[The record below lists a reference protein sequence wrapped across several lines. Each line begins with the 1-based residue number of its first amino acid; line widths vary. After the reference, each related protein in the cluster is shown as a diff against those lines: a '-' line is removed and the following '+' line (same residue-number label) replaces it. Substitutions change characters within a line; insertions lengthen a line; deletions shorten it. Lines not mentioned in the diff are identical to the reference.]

1 MKGERCG
8 RAPWVSRRT
17 TRRPQL
23 PDRPSLGRMLRA
35 RQRERGIPRYAIEL
49 VGLALAIGF
58 VAAVALD
65 HPLSNDEL
73 WSMAAGQWML
83 AHHALV
89 GLDPFSY
96 TEAHRRWVTDEWGSE
111 LALAGLFRVFGA
123 AAYDVYAV
131 TLGAACLAACTAY
144 VRALGA
150 RGGRVVAIVLLLAL
164 GLAATLASDRGLDF
178 SLVWVPVELLV
189 LTKARQ
195 RPRWLFVFPPLFVV
209 WANTHG
215 SVLLGLFVLS
225 VELAWSLASPRLVGR
240 VRGMHQSGWTRPLAL
255 ALGGSLAAA
264 CITPYGPRLLGYDL
278 AVARNG
284 QIARF
289 ISEWRS
295 PDFHAAMVVAVYCV
309 PVVIFVACVHSRRVP
324 LLEGTLA
331 ALLFVDALRTQRMVV
346 YLMVVAAGLAACLP
360 ARPAWG
366 RRSRRWA
373 VGGLVAL
380 AVIVVAAP
388 SVPPGSIDP
397 GLPVRAFNY
406 LSPHPGRIFTE
417 YAWGD
422 YSIARH
428 RATFVDGRT
437 DLFEGAVLDQ
447 FFAASDVTTDP
458 DPVLARYDVS
468 YVVWSPDAALS
479 VFLAHDQR
487 WRVVERSPVA
497 VVFARRRV

>member
-1 MKGERCG
+1 MQASTLGVETHEVTPSG
-8 RAPWVSRRT
+8 A
-17 TRRPQL
+17 
-23 PDRPSLGRMLRA
+23 RPSVLGAPASAPHRRRL
-35 RQRERGIPRYAIEL
+35 PRRAIEL
-49 VGLALAIGF
+49 IGLALAVGF

-73 WSMAAGQWML
+73 WSMAAGQWMF

-96 TEAHRRWVTDEWGSE
+96 TEAHRRWVADEWGSE
-111 LALAGLFRVFGA
+111 LVLAGLFRVFGA
-123 AAYDVYAV
+123 TAYVLYAV
-131 TLGAACLAACTAY
+131 GLGAACLAACVAY

-150 RGGRVVAIVLLLAL
+150 RGGRVAATVLLLAVGL
-164 GLAATLASDRGLDF
+164 GATFASDRGLDF
-178 SLVWVPVELLV
+178 SLLWVPVELLV
-189 LTKARQ
+189 LTKARDD
-195 RPRWLFVFPPLFVV
+195 PRWLFVLPPLFVL

-215 SVLLGLFVLS
+215 SVLLGLFVLA

-240 VRGMHQSGWTRPLAL
+240 VRGLHQSARTRPLAL
-255 ALGGSLAAA
+255 ALAGSVVAA
-264 CITPYGPRLLGYDL
+264 CVTPYGPGLLTYDL

-295 PDFHAAMVVAVYCV
+295 PDFHSAMVVAVYCV
-309 PVVIFVACVHSRRVP
+309 PVAIFVACVHSRRVP

-360 ARPAWG
+360 SRPAWG
-366 RRSRRWA
+366 STARRWA
-373 VGGLVAL
+373 GGGLVVF
-380 AVIVVAAP
+380 AVIVLAAP
-388 SVPPGSIDP
+388 SVPAGTIDP
-397 GLPVRAFNY
+397 GLPIRAFDY
-406 LSPHPGRIFTE
+406 LSPHPGRVFTE
-417 YAWGD
+417 YTWGD

-437 DLFEGAVLDQ
+437 DLFEGPVLDQ
-447 FFAASDVTTDP
+447 FFAVSDVTTDP

-468 YVVWSPDAALS
+468 YVVWSPATALS
-479 VFLAHDQR
+479 LFLAHDPR

-497 VVFARRRV
+497 VVFARRKG